1 MIFFTVLIVWN
12 DAHVIGRTQFGAN
25 LQQENVTVILDG
37 KVVIAMKVCLKISS
51 WLRIDKFSLQRL
63 FRCYPIHNRLDYAHG
78 LILLFWF
85 AGEHI
90 KSNALIRHTNDVYEI
105 LLTLSSTFHYRK
117 LTLLNKTYE

>member
-37 KVVIAMKVCLKISS
+37 KVVIAMKVCLKISN

-78 LILLFWF
+78 LILLFWL

-90 KSNALIRHTNDVYEI
+90 RSKVSRHTNDVYEI
-105 LLTLSSTFHYRK
+105 LLTLSSTFHCRK
-117 LTLLNKTYE
+117 LTLLNKTCE